1 MPTPTSASD
10 IAGAVARG
18 DVSATEV
25 VTAALAR
32 AEQIAPLNAFTVI
45 DHKGALE
52 AARRIDADPDK
63 ANKPLLG
70 VPFAAKDFTPTA
82 GQPTTRGSWSTG
94 EAITDWD
101 PAYVRRL
108 KAAGA
113 VLIGKTTTPEF
124 AYSGFTH
131 SPRWGITRNP
141 YDPDRTPGGSSGG
154 AAVVVATGCVPIA
167 EGTDMGGSVR
177 IPAALSGVVGM
188 KPSLGRIPM
197 DILPMGSDMIS
208 HFGPLARSVEDAALF
223 LSITQGPD
231 NRDILSQPNPGPVW
245 PVTAAKRPRLALS
258 MDLGYYRV
266 IPGVVEQVEAAAQRL
281 RDAGAIVDV
290 VDIKWSHA
298 INDAWLELWGV
309 TLAAAWGDA
318 LETYRDRMD
327 PEVVALIE
335 AGRKVSGVR
344 VRQLE
349 VMRHRIWA
357 DLAEIYTRY
366 DALLTP
372 TCATTAPRVDADQ
385 GAFEKLDAD
394 GLYPGL
400 DMTCIFNLVGEC
412 PALSVPVGL
421 SAGLPV
427 AMQVIGPRF
436 ADAEVLGIGRL
447 IESITAPLPR
457 PPGAAG

>member
-1 MPTPTSASD
+1 
-10 IAGAVARG
+10 
-18 DVSATEV
+18 
-25 VTAALAR
+25 
-32 AEQIAPLNAFTVI
+32 
-45 DHKGALE
+45 
-52 AARRIDADPDK
+52 
-63 ANKPLLG
+63 
-70 VPFAAKDFTPTA
+70 
-82 GQPTTRGSWSTG
+82 
-94 EAITDWD
+94 
-101 PAYVRRL
+101 
-108 KAAGA
+108 
-113 VLIGKTTTPEF
+113 
-124 AYSGFTH
+124 
-131 SPRWGITRNP
+131 
-141 YDPDRTPGGSSGG
+141 
-154 AAVVVATGCVPIA
+154 
-167 EGTDMGGSVR
+167 
-177 IPAALSGVVGM
+177 
-188 KPSLGRIPM
+188 
-197 DILPMGSDMIS
+197 
-208 HFGPLARSVEDAALF
+208 
-223 LSITQGPD
+223 
-231 NRDILSQPNPGPVW
+231 
-245 PVTAAKRPRLALS
+245 
-258 MDLGYYRV
+258 
-266 IPGVVEQVEAAAQRL
+266 
-281 RDAGAIVDV
+281 
-290 VDIKWSHA
+290 
-298 INDAWLELWGV
+298 
-309 TLAAAWGDA
+309 
-318 LETYRDRMD
+318 
-327 PEVVALIE
+327 VVALIE